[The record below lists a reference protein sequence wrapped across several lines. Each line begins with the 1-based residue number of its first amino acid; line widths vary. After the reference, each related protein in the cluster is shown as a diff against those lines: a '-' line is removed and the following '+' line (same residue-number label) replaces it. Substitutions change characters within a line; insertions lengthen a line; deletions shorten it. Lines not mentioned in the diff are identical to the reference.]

1 MLPSTRET
9 QFAPGEASE
18 LALQALVWILSDN
31 RRAERLL
38 SLTGLTPDA
47 LRQALDES
55 ATQIA
60 VLDFLAA
67 HEADLIGAADAA
79 GVAPERL
86 VAARAEL
93 AR

>member
-1 MLPSTRET
+1 MALSRQET
-9 QFAPGEASE
+9 QFAHQEASD
-18 LALQALVWILSDN
+18 LALQALVWILSDD

-38 SLTGLTPDA
+38 SLTGLTPDT
-47 LRQALDES
+47 LRKRLDDR
-55 ATQIA
+55 ATQAA

-79 GVAPERL
+79 GVSPDRL
-86 VAARAEL
+86 AAARAEL